1 MTETTRNDVLREIV
15 RGDAEID
22 RLSDLGSTLVS
33 KPDFHLWE
41 PPATDSFQPSKEDVA
56 TGLMTYWVRGG
67 DEARLWAKVMLS
79 ASNSIDLA
87 LLEQTGSGQV
97 LLDAIWQMSGGE
109 DLDDETIDVV
119 RELTNRQTL

>member
-1 MTETTRNDVLREIV
+1 
-15 RGDAEID
+15 
-22 RLSDLGSTLVS
+22 
-33 KPDFHLWE
+33 
-41 PPATDSFQPSKEDVA
+41 
-56 TGLMTYWVRGG
+56 
-67 DEARLWAKVMLS
+67 MLS

-109 DLDDETIDVV
+109 DLNDETIDVV

>member
-1 MTETTRNDVLREIV
+1 
-15 RGDAEID
+15 
-22 RLSDLGSTLVS
+22 
-33 KPDFHLWE
+33 
-41 PPATDSFQPSKEDVA
+41 
-56 TGLMTYWVRGG
+56 MTYWVRGG